1 MPSSPAPAMSWSS
14 TLSVSRGD
22 PPPERM
28 TSGNTVGSTF
38 TPSCAQIRSTSPR
51 MDDGVSSRNG

>member
-14 TLSVSRGD
+14 TLSVSRGE
-22 PPPERM
+22 PPPARI

-38 TPSCAQIRSTSPR
+38 TPSWSQIRSSNPR
-51 MDDGVSSRNG
+51 IDDGVSSRNG